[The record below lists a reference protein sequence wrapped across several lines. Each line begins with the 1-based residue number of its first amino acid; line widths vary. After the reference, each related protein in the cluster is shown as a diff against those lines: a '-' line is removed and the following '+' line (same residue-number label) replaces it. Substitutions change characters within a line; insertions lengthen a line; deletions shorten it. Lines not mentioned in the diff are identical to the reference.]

1 MLRIHLLG
9 PMRALFDGQ
18 PIKPPKRRDAE
29 LLWAYLLLNR
39 GQRLDRGAL
48 AEALWPD
55 TPRARA
61 TLRQALHALQQRLPT
76 APETLPWLLR
86 DDDRL
91 GWNSDAPAWI
101 DVVDF
106 ERGIQAAGEEP
117 GPPSVEAL
125 RSALALYEGELLEGL
140 DEAWLLPERQRLDT
154 LYIQGLE
161 LLVAQARSAGDGPLG
176 LSTAQRLLAHD
187 PLREESHRLLMREHA
202 RIGDRVAAMAQYAQ
216 CQEILASAFGAAP
229 EPETL
234 ALAERI
240 RLGQD
245 LDEGTELTP
254 DASPRRAPPPL
265 PDCLG
270 RLVGPARRHQLAD
283 RLRGAG
289 LLTVVG
295 PPGCGKSRLAAE
307 AALVVRS
314 DFAGGLWWLDLDGCA
329 AEGDLPS
336 QVAVSL
342 GIAATAAT
350 ALDALTAAWEGEPTL
365 LVLDHAE
372 RRTDDCATFAA
383 MLLAR
388 MPRLRIGVASRERL
402 GLGQEAL
409 WRVPLLDLPPADRRW
424 DMLHPPEAVDLF
436 VSRARGV
443 RAESGILTAARALV
457 VAAIAR
463 ATDGIPEVLVRAAAA
478 LDGHGLEPLAAAFQQ
493 GDFAALDRAGPVEGL
508 RHATWSASIAAS
520 EERLSR
526 AERRLF
532 RRLSVVEGPFDAAAA
547 EWLAGDGEGITVG
560 GSSDEPLDLLE
571 QLVNQSLVTADVRSP
586 LHSRFRMPAP
596 IRWFA
601 RERLIEEGAWETI
614 AQRWAEPRLKPKTG
628 KL

>member
-9 PMRALFDGQ
+9 PMRALNDGR

-29 LLWAYLLLNR
+29 LLWAYLMLHR
-39 GQRLDRGAL
+39 GRRLDRGAL

-55 TPRARA
+55 APRARA
-61 TLRQALHALQQRLPT
+61 TLRQALHALQQRLPP
-76 APETLPWLLR
+76 APEALPWLLR
-86 DDDRL
+86 EDDRL
-91 GWNSDAPAWI
+91 GWNADAPCWI
-101 DVVDF
+101 DIVDF
-106 ERGIQAAGEEP
+106 ERGIQAVEEGVGSP
-117 GPPSVEAL
+117 AFEPL
-125 RSALALYEGELLEGL
+125 RSALALYGGELLEGL

-161 LLVAQARSAGDGPLG
+161 RLVAQARTAGDGPLG
-176 LSTAQRLLAHD
+176 LATAQRLLAHD

-202 RIGDRVAAMAQYAQ
+202 RAGDRAAAMAQYAQ
-216 CQEILASAFGAAP
+216 CRDLLASAFGAAP

-245 LDEGTELTP
+245 LDGGTDLRP
-254 DASPRRAPPPL
+254 GASPRPAPPPP

-270 RLVGPARRHQLAD
+270 RLVGSARRHQLAD

-295 PPGCGKSRLAAE
+295 PPGCGKSRLVAE
-307 AALVVRS
+307 AALALRP
-314 DFAGGLWWLDLDGCA
+314 DFAGGLWWLDLDGYA
-329 AEGDLPS
+329 VEGDLPS
-336 QVAVSL
+336 QVAASL
-342 GIAATAAT
+342 GIAAPGAA
-350 ALDALTAAWEGEPTL
+350 ALEALSAAWEGEATL

-372 RRTDDCATFAA
+372 RRTDDCAAFVA

-388 MPRLRIGVASRERL
+388 LPRLRIGVASRERL
-402 GLGQEAL
+402 GLGPEAL
-409 WRVPLLDLPPADRRW
+409 WRVPLLDLPPADRPW
-424 DMLHPPEAVDLF
+424 DMSHPPEAVDLF
-436 VSRARGV
+436 LSRARVV
-443 RAESGILTAARALV
+443 RAESGILTADRAAA

-463 ATDGIPEVLVRAAAA
+463 ATEGIPEVLLRAAAA
-478 LDGHGLEPLAAAFQQ
+478 LDGQGLEPLAAALQQ
-493 GDFAALDRAGPVEGL
+493 GDFAALDQSGPVEGL
-508 RHATWSASIAAS
+508 RHASWSASLAAS

-532 RRLSVVEGPFDAAAA
+532 RRLSLVEGPFDAAEA
-547 EWLAGDGEGITVG
+547 EWLAGDGEIDTVG
-560 GSSDEPLDLLE
+560 SLSDEPLDLLE
-571 QLVNQSLVTADVRSP
+571 QLLNQSLVTADVRAP
-586 LHSRFRMPAP
+586 LRTRFRMPAP

-601 RERLIEEGAWETI
+601 RERLIEEGAWEAV
-614 AQRWAEPRLKPKTG
+614 AQRWADPRLKPKTG